1 MATASYLCICKLQS
15 AFRGQSMGIYIYA
28 TSKNICEQKALLTT
42 HGNYS
47 IYMDIFTIPF
57 LKYFSA
63 RNVISDSESKSTSNL
78 KIKQ

>member
-1 MATASYLCICKLQS
+1 
-15 AFRGQSMGIYIYA
+15 MGMYIYA
-28 TSKNICEQKALLTT
+28 TSKNICEQKTLLEPAS
-42 HGNYS
+42 NYQ
-47 IYMDIFTIPF
+47 IYRDIFTIPF